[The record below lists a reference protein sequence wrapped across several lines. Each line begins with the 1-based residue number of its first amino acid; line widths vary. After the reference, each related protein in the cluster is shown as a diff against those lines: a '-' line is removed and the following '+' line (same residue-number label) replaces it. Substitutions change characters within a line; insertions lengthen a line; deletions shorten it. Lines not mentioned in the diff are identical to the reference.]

1 MVIVTSPVNSVDS
14 QRLLHEFRS
23 FSYTKV
29 LVIDITGSIFS
40 RRNHFS
46 GYLATKEELDFV
58 VEHWSEN
65 NFYSTSRADPVT
77 PYDNANDEHD
87 GQHQQA
93 QDHNRDKRSSS
104 SVVEEDQP
112 LEILQRGW
120 AEKEQNERK
129 GREKDTE
136 GVKEGGARAKD
147 ESSSNRRKTKSTTQ
161 PGTDQKV
168 VIVDPKPQNFLILT
182 VFTDKL
188 KTLHDRALHVEFEQH
203 SKRSQSGV
211 MEPFR
216 GNRPGEVVENEKE
229 KERDRDGAISR
240 SSGSSSSSS
249 GRNENGEDPYQLHQ
263 RKTKQMKRSEEIIV
277 TVNGTRNC
285 NATSSTGGAANPD
298 TVIAGDKHKTATAT
312 SLKTSK
318 ATRAGNGPKREDVDC
333 VENKRKDDDDGQK
346 EANQGN
352 GDDERALLV
361 ISKLPIFTSLTSSIN
376 ESIQLLL
383 VYATQRNCSLTSSSS
398 SSSSGGH
405 HARDA
410 PLAAVVECVS
420 ALKCAMVTDRN
431 EQLFCNYLC
440 RTVVNYKHPSS
451 LVGVVGEGSEPK
463 TNLPTIDTAAAF
475 SSSRMEDSPRLSTVS
490 EVVAAVERVCS
501 SVVAA
506 EALELSLRNE
516 SSGGAGAEVGV
527 GVAIQMQFS
536 ENLLYFYN
544 ENVVSKN
551 NELVKRH
558 KSEPMPNQKQQPHYP
573 AKDYSFPNPHR
584 LLKRNAAAAAAP
596 SVASSSLAKDTRHQ
610 KARYGH
616 DNGSSSSSGT
626 MVDKRLYASA
636 TVASSD
642 EPDMKVTLASV
653 AAAAAENGHHDHDH
667 LHRSNESATAASH
680 YAKYSEY
687 FSLFD
692 YIVATT
698 AAAAGSA
705 SWTASSSSVAVQVD
719 FIILDFQSVT
729 SNTTTTST
737 PHDDV
742 HNVTELGWRPFLI
755 MQQSRQNPQVYT
767 THSILPGYNDWTL
780 IPTQNFMEC
789 GLLCIGVIALA
800 LAILGSIFVGGFVSA
815 ITIR

>member
-77 PYDNANDEHD
+77 PHDNANDEHD
-87 GQHQQA
+87 AQHQQA
-93 QDHNRDKRSSS
+93 QEHNRDKRSSS
-104 SVVEEDQP
+104 SVVVEEDQP
-112 LEILQRGW
+112 LEILQQGW

-136 GVKEGGARAKD
+136 GAKEGGARAKD

-216 GNRPGEVVENEKE
+216 GNRPGEVEKE
-229 KERDRDGAISR
+229 KERERDRDGAISR
-240 SSGSSSSSS
+240 SSGS

-263 RKTKQMKRSEEIIV
+263 RKMKRSEEIIV

-298 TVIAGDKHKTATAT
+298 TVIAGDKHATAAAT
-312 SLKTSK
+312 SLKTTK

-333 VENKRKDDDDGQK
+333 VENKRKDDDDDGQK

-383 VYATQRNCSLTSSSS
+383 VYATQRNCSLTSSG

-440 RTVVNYKHPSS
+440 RTVVNYS

-516 SSGGAGAEVGV
+516 SSGGAAEVGV

-584 LLKRNAAAAAAP
+584 LLKRNAAAAAP
-596 SVASSSLAKDTRHQ
+596 SVAPSSLAKDTRHQ

-616 DNGSSSSSGT
+616 DNGSRSSSHGT

-653 AAAAAENGHHDHDH
+653 AAGHHDHH
-667 LHRSNESATAASH
+667 HRSNESATAASH

-705 SWTASSSSVAVQVD
+705 SWTSSSSSVAVQVD

-729 SNTTTTST
+729 STTTTT
-737 PHDDV
+737 TAPHDDV